1 MGLWSESRLRFAD
14 LSMEGGASQD
24 LVVALPRH
32 RTDLLG
38 VSENKGYLGV
48 PLKRYWVP
56 LKSSTMI

>member
-56 LKSSTMI
+56 